1 VNTETPFPSDDA
13 EREWQAQER
22 ALRHER
28 LGLDPAGDDSAVRR
42 YRAVSRAL
50 AEPPAIALPADFALR
65 VARLAEDP
73 TSADASDTRF
83 ERVLTW
89 LLGAGLGIVA
99 LAVLIVYGGTVL
111 PTTENAMPAGLL
123 TNQWLW
129 TLAACAL
136 VSAMPQWLGARRG

>member
-1 VNTETPFPSDDA
+1 MNTETPFPSDDA

-28 LGLDPAGDDSAVRR
+28 LGLDPADDDAAVRR

-50 AEPPAIALPADFALR
+50 AEPPDHALPADFALH
-65 VARLAEDP
+65 VARLAEQRTGAEAP
-73 TSADASDTRF
+73 DTRF

-89 LLGAGLGIVA
+89 VLGVGLGITA
-99 LAVLIVYGGTVL
+99 LATLIVYGGNVL
-111 PTTENAMPAGLL
+111 PTIENAMPVGLL